1 MKAQFHLPLLTY
13 PDPSSF
19 ALIQN
24 AIDFARHQEARL
36 HVSVFKVKIP
46 KVSPPFPPIVHVDV
60 DKMTADAERSSR
72 DCAATLI
79 ETVRDY
85 AGKADLAVTISSFEA
100 TQPLVGDRIAEISRV
115 YDLSIMET
123 SPIASSVI
131 ERILFESGRPL
142 LLFPA
147 DNCCGRIDTVAI
159 AWDGSATLARAL
171 TGARVFLD
179 KASKAVLIS
188 VTDDKAIDADLR
200 DRFAALVRD
209 AGLAVEIV
217 NAQSQGA
224 PVAGTIQSA
233 AAEARAELL
242 IAGGFGHSRLRELIL
257 GGVTRSL
264 LNGLEVPVLLC
275 H

>member
-1 MKAQFHLPLLTY
+1 MRVQFHLPLLTY

-24 AIDFARHQEARL
+24 AIDFARRQEAQL
-36 HVSVFKVKIP
+36 HVSVFEVKIP
-46 KVSPPFPPIVHVDV
+46 RVSPPFPPIVDV
-60 DKMTADAERSSR
+60 DKMSADAERSSR
-72 DCAATLI
+72 ACATALI

-85 AGKADLAVTISSFEA
+85 AHKADQAAAISSFEA
-100 TQPLVGDRIAEISRV
+100 TEPLVGDRIAEISRI

-123 SPIASSVI
+123 SPITSSVI
-131 ERILFESGRPL
+131 ERVLFQSGRPL

-171 TGARVFLD
+171 TGARAFLD
-179 KASKAVLIS
+179 NASKAVLIS

-200 DRFAALVRD
+200 DRFATLIRAG
-209 AGLAVEIV
+209 GLAVEIV
-217 NAQSQGA
+217 DAQSQGT
-224 PVAGTIQSA
+224 PVAAKIQSV
-233 AAEARAELL
+233 AAESRADLL
-242 IAGGFGHSRLRELIL
+242 ITGGFGHSRLRELIL

>member
-1 MKAQFHLPLLTY
+1 MRVQFHLPLLTY

-24 AIDFARHQEARL
+24 GIDFARHQDAQL
-36 HVSVFKVKIP
+36 HVSVFEVKIP
-46 KVSPPFPPIVHVDV
+46 RVSPPFPPVIDV
-60 DKMTADAERSSR
+60 GKMSADAERSSR
-72 DCAATLI
+72 KCAAALI

-85 AGKADLAVTISSFEA
+85 AGKADQAVAISSFEA
-100 TQPLVGDRIAEISRV
+100 PEPLISDRIAEISRI

-123 SPIASSVI
+123 SPLASSVI
-131 ERILFESGRPL
+131 ERVLFESGRPL
-142 LLFPA
+142 LLLPT
-147 DNCCGRIDTVAI
+147 DNCCGRIDTVAV

-179 KASKAVLIS
+179 KASRAVLIS
-188 VTDDKAIDADLR
+188 ITDDKAIDADLR
-200 DRFAALVRD
+200 DRFAALIRG
-209 AGLAVEIV
+209 AGLAIEIV
-217 NAQSQGA
+217 DAQSQGD
-224 PVAGTIQSA
+224 PVATKIQSVA
-233 AAEARAELL
+233 AQSRADLL
-242 IAGGFGHSRLRELIL
+242 ITGGFGHSRLRELIL